1 MLTPKQREKLS
12 YYFGHN
18 DFEDKDALAIYPFRY
33 ETREIKAESEWQVGD
48 ELLFSARIISPIS
61 IFRKSAKQAMVR
73 FEVQTET
80 GLYKIL
86 SFNPYLKKNLEGQQ
100 VTILGK
106 LSKPNEI
113 TATSVNQKP
122 IHEQLGIFPVYPLK
136 GSLKQYQMR
145 QIMKKVVSEN
155 ATSLPERVPA
165 SLMER
170 YRLLS
175 TRQSIKQ
182 VHVPTSLK
190 HLNYALRTL
199 KYTEFLE
206 YQTALQLQKELLKKD
221 HKPPK
226 TIDSDKLQHFIDTL
240 PFTLTTDQSEVL
252 KEIQQ
257 DMSSSLTMTRLLQ
270 GDVGSGKTIIA
281 ILASLIAISS
291 GYQVAFLCP
300 TEVLMVQHV
309 ATFKELLQNINIVSL
324 SSSMKTTEKN
334 EVLEQISNGSAQ
346 IIIGTHSLFSQS
358 TQFDELGLV
367 IIDEQHRFG
376 VNQRQALINK
386 GQWVD
391 TLMMSATPIPR
402 SLASALYAHLDVS
415 TIETMPSSR
424 KQVITELIK
433 KNSMIPI
440 MDTILERI
448 KEGDQCYVVCP
459 SIDQSTLNIRN
470 VKDIYDQLN
479 KRYGKQIKI
488 EMIHGQLSSD
498 EINEIL
504 KRFKQ
509 QKIDMLVTTTVIEVG
524 IHVASANTMVIYDAD
539 RFGLAQIHQLR
550 GRIGRENHEGLCY
563 LLTDSTDQQ
572 SLQRLEY
579 LNETSDG
586 FELAYFDLKMRGT
599 GDLLGERQSG
609 IPSFLLSDIIKD
621 EKILKQAKEDA
632 EVLLQKDDTEAIEY
646 VEAIE
651 KRMESILIQ
660 AAI

>member
-1 MLTPKQREKLS
+1 
-12 YYFGHN
+12 
-18 DFEDKDALAIYPFRY
+18 
-33 ETREIKAESEWQVGD
+33 
-48 ELLFSARIISPIS
+48 
-61 IFRKSAKQAMVR
+61 
-73 FEVQTET
+73 
-80 GLYKIL
+80 
-86 SFNPYLKKNLEGQQ
+86 
-100 VTILGK
+100 
-106 LSKPNEI
+106 
-113 TATSVNQKP
+113 
-122 IHEQLGIFPVYPLK
+122 
-136 GSLKQYQMR
+136 
-145 QIMKKVVSEN
+145 
-155 ATSLPERVPA
+155 
-165 SLMER
+165 
-170 YRLLS
+170 
-175 TRQSIKQ
+175 
-182 VHVPTSLK
+182 
-190 HLNYALRTL
+190 
-199 KYTEFLE
+199 
-206 YQTALQLQKELLKKD
+206 
-221 HKPPK
+221 
-226 TIDSDKLQHFIDTL
+226 
-240 PFTLTTDQSEVL
+240 
-252 KEIQQ
+252 
-257 DMSSSLTMTRLLQ
+257 
-270 GDVGSGKTIIA
+270 
-281 ILASLIAISS
+281 
-291 GYQVAFLCP
+291 
-300 TEVLMVQHV
+300 
-309 ATFKELLQNINIVSL
+309 
-324 SSSMKTTEKN
+324 
-334 EVLEQISNGSAQ
+334 
-346 IIIGTHSLFSQS
+346 
-358 TQFDELGLV
+358 
-367 IIDEQHRFG
+367 
-376 VNQRQALINK
+376 
-386 GQWVD
+386 
-391 TLMMSATPIPR
+391 
-402 SLASALYAHLDVS
+402 
-415 TIETMPSSR
+415 
-424 KQVITELIK
+424 
-433 KNSMIPI
+433 